1 MLFPM
6 VHDKG
11 GLGGIICMFSV
22 ISKTT
27 VLFVSEV
34 RALGIIGLSVAPQH
48 RAKSARFFH
57 VRIFFACEYFSL
69 LANS

>member
-11 GLGGIICMFSV
+11 GLGGNICMYSV

-27 VLFVSEV
+27 VLFLREV
-34 RALGIIGLSVAPQH
+34 RALGIFGLSVAPRH
-48 RAKSARFFH
+48 HTKKCAIFSRANIFH
-57 VRIFFACEYFSL
+57 VRIFFPTSE
-69 LANS
+69 

>member
-11 GLGGIICMFSV
+11 GLGGSICMYSV

-27 VLFVSEV
+27 VLFLREE
-34 RALGIIGLSVAPQH
+34 RALGIFGLSVAP
-48 RAKSARFFH
+48 
-57 VRIFFACEYFSL
+57 
-69 LANS
+69 